1 MGYWPTHSR
10 DRIRVCKLIIR
21 AEHRII
27 SSQTPNPDDE
37 GLRTVQRSEPLS
49 RRIFSESLQADP
61 QTNEMDDEESQSSS
75 HLLVTL
81 LVLLGFAIFAAGAIY
96 WYQMRHFPVVVA
108 ISPPDVHDKDA
119 TGRPGALIPV
129 SPDLLHVTSIA
140 MGNPRLTIVNGKRLA
155 EEDWLVIKTA
165 AGEASL
171 RVISI
176 QDGLVKFKHGGE
188 TIDARLQAT
197 NSPPPLR

>member
-1 MGYWPTHSR
+1 MQIPPQG
-10 DRIRVCKLIIR
+10 R
-21 AEHRII
+21 ASAI
-27 SSQTPNPDDE
+27 STEPPNPDDE
-37 GLRTVQRSEPLS
+37 GLHTVQRSEPHS
-49 RRIFSESLQADP
+49 RRIYSDSIQAEP
-61 QTNEMDDEESQSSS
+61 QTSSEVDDEESSSSS

-81 LVLLGFAIFAAGAIY
+81 LALLGFAVFAAGAIY
-96 WYQMRHFPVVVA
+96 WYQARHFPVVVA
-108 ISPPDVHDKDA
+108 ISPPDIRDKDA
-119 TGRPGALIPV
+119 LGKPGVLVPV

-155 EEDWLVIKTA
+155 EEDWQVIKTA

-188 TIDARLQAT
+188 TIDARLQALQT
-197 NSPPPLR
+197 PAPPH